1 MPDPEQSANAESS
14 ATPAATSTEP
24 AASAAPGGAARP
36 AADADSRRR
45 AEGIAA
51 YASQFGIAEEEVIP
65 FMAGMLGEHMAE
77 EAQHSAAT
85 TWRDNALSRR
95 DRSLIV
101 IASLITQ
108 GGVDGRLRGHLR
120 WAPENGVTRE
130 ELDEMVALL
139 AVYVGYP
146 RASTGMELLRE
157 VLGSGDDDSAG
168 E

>member
-1 MPDPEQSANAESS
+1 MSDQEESNDSA
-14 ATPAATSTEP
+14 
-24 AASAAPGGAARP
+24 
-36 AADADSRRR
+36 RR

-51 YASQFGIAEEEVIP
+51 YASQFGIPEEEVIP
-65 FMAGMLGEHMAE
+65 FMAGLLGERMAE

-108 GGVDGRLRGHLR
+108 GGVDDRLRGHLR
-120 WAPENGVTRE
+120 WAPQNGVTRE
-130 ELDEMVALL
+130 ELDELVALL

-146 RASTGMELLRE
+146 KASTGMELLRE
-157 VLGSGDDDSAG
+157 ELGPMDGESPSPAG
-168 E
+168 EGADPAPAQSPDPSE

>member
-1 MPDPEQSANAESS
+1 MSEPEQPTSAEPSGAPASPDVDS
-14 ATPAATSTEP
+14 A
-24 AASAAPGGAARP
+24 
-36 AADADSRRR
+36 RR

-51 YASQFGIAEEEVIP
+51 YASQFGIPEEEVIP
-65 FMAGMLGEHMAE
+65 FMAGLLGEHMAA

-108 GGVDGRLRGHLR
+108 GGVDARLRGHLR

-130 ELDEMVALL
+130 ELDQLVALL

-146 RASTGMELLRE
+146 KASTGMELLRE
-157 VLGSGDDDSAG
+157 ELGTGDGDTSS

>member
-1 MPDPEQSANAESS
+1 MSEQEQTGSPERPTSAP
-14 ATPAATSTEP
+14 PAATPPSPAEPGAP
-24 AASAAPGGAARP
+24 AAGVDSA
-36 AADADSRRR
+36 RR

-85 TWRDNALSRR
+85 AWRDNALSRR

-108 GGVDGRLRGHLR
+108 GGVDARLRGHLR

-130 ELDEMVALL
+130 ELDELVALL

-157 VLGSGDDDSAG
+157 VLGTGDDTPAS

>member
-1 MPDPEQSANAESS
+1 MPGPEDNEHDSA
-14 ATPAATSTEP
+14 
-24 AASAAPGGAARP
+24 
-36 AADADSRRR
+36 RR

-65 FMAGMLGEHMAE
+65 FMAGLLGEHMAE

-85 TWRDNALSRR
+85 TWRDNALSQR

-108 GGVDGRLRGHLR
+108 GGVDARLRGHLR

-146 RASTGMELLRE
+146 KASTGMELVRE
-157 VLGSGDDDSAG
+157 ELGPLAAEGGGGRGTDDGGIGNAADGSSNPS